1 MPQTILINF
10 RVNNLL
16 IILYIIYSPSKMF
29 SISLSSDLLLKM
41 EYRVMLYSK
50 EKVLMKKITIDIT
63 KIMINF

>member
-16 IILYIIYSPSKMF
+16 INLNIIYSPSKMF
-29 SISLSSDLLLKM
+29 SISQSSDLLLKM